1 MFGALIYILIFQSAR
16 SQSCR
21 LAAFREHSAP
31 LKAARAVARDTNV
44 VVTIRLKTGCS
55 RDKKNE
61 GTVQRCAPC
70 CSTPGI
76 RQAKLPREFK
86 EGTAIKSTERSSHLR
101 DCRITRRFVHG
112 KKVYRTLQ
120 CVDNCEITVENDKS
134 IALKIIFMISFSCFN

>member
-16 SQSCR
+16 PQSCR

-70 CSTPGI
+70 RSILESDKPSCLVNLRRVPQLS
-76 RQAKLPREFK
+76 RQNAHHICEIA
-86 EGTAIKSTERSSHLR
+86 GLR
-101 DCRITRRFVHG
+101 DV
-112 KKVYRTLQ
+112 
-120 CVDNCEITVENDKS
+120 
-134 IALKIIFMISFSCFN
+134 SCMGRKYIVLFNA